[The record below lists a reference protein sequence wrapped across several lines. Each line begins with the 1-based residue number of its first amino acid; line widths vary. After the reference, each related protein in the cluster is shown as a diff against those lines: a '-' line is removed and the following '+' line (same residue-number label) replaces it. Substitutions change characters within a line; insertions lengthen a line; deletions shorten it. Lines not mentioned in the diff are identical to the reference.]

1 MKRWIKFVAL
11 VFAFALTIFL
21 TSYISRLP
29 ESHCATGAISSLWSS
44 DQVYK
49 ATLLRKDCNLG
60 ETVFYSVRID
70 KPGGWFLRV
79 EIEEDP
85 NPAQSSEPTMR
96 WDSHKLE
103 VDIPAEAF
111 SGSLERREGDLT
123 VVRSYIHPKPNPSPA
138 TVVPAR

>member
-49 ATLLRKDCNLG
+49 ATLLRKDCNLS
-60 ETVFYSVRID
+60 ETAFYSVRID
-70 KPGGWFLRV
+70 KPGTWFLSI

-85 NPAQSSEPTMR
+85 YPAQVYEPVIR
-96 WDSHKLE
+96 WDSHKLQI
-103 VDIPAEAF
+103 DIPAENF
-111 SGSLERREGDLT
+111 TGS
-123 VVRSYIHPKPNPSPA
+123 
-138 TVVPAR
+138 